1 MRNFYLLFI
10 LIFLISS
17 YLKAQNKDGAVTLP
31 EELPFEYIRF
41 TETKITGNKLTK
53 DPMIIRELD
62 FKIGDS
68 LGTISPGKKFDF
80 KLKRFAPG
88 DSSELSLRLKYSREN
103 IINTNLFL
111 TVDISIEQIDGMDY
125 RLLVDVTERHYW
137 WLFPVVKLNAPNF
150 NEWLRDPDISDVSMG
165 LFFSH
170 NNLFGKSHQTS
181 LVGYVGKSYAVAW
194 GYRIPWI
201 GQGKKTGL
209 TFGAAYQN
217 LYTVEYGSL
226 ENKRQMLYKSNSLQ
240 SATIFGVIT
249 MRPGLYNYGTVKM
262 IGEWVSISDSLY
274 SLDTNYLEK
283 GKKSNMSLTIYAD
296 YAYDSRNSKS
306 YPLMGSYMRLFV
318 NKVGIGLVSKDVDYF
333 FYGLDFHFYQKLSNK
348 WYVAEMFKLENSA
361 GENHPY
367 YYQLNMT
374 QKKDFVRGY
383 DLYTL
388 KGDQMYFFRSNVKY
402 ELVKPS
408 LKKVKEGQEDNKFKR
423 LQYAF
428 YLNAFADAGYC
439 VNNFTENNPYN
450 NKMLYS
456 WGLGL
461 DFVTYYNMVLRFEYA
476 FTSIGTNGF
485 FIGFGMP
492 I

>member
-1 MRNFYLLFI
+1 MRKFYLLFI

-17 YLKAQNKDGAVTLP
+17 YLKAQNKDGAVKLP

-41 TETKITGNKLTK
+41 TEIKITGNKLTK
-53 DPMIIRELD
+53 DPMITRELD

-111 TVDISIEQIDGMDY
+111 TVDLSIEQIDGMDY

-170 NNLFGKSHQTS
+170 NNLFGKSHQSS

-240 SATIFGVIT
+240 SATIFGVIN
-249 MRPGLYNYGTVKM
+249 MRPGLYNYGTVKV

-274 SLDTNYLEK
+274 SLDSNYLEK

-306 YPLMGSYMRLFV
+306 YPLAGTYLRLFV

-333 FYGLDFHFYQKLSNK
+333 FENRCL
-348 WYVAEMFKLENSA
+348 FKGIA
-361 GENHPY
+361 
-367 YYQLNMT
+367 
-374 QKKDFVRGY
+374 KK
-383 DLYTL
+383 
-388 KGDQMYFFRSNVKY
+388 K
-402 ELVKPS
+402 
-408 LKKVKEGQEDNKFKR
+408 
-423 LQYAF
+423 
-428 YLNAFADAGYC
+428 C
-439 VNNFTENNPYN
+439 HNNE
-450 NKMLYS
+450 
-456 WGLGL
+456 
-461 DFVTYYNMVLRFEYA
+461 
-476 FTSIGTNGF
+476 
-485 FIGFGMP
+485 
-492 I
+492 

>member
-111 TVDISIEQIDGMDY
+111 TVDLSIEQIDGMDY
-125 RLLVDVTERHYW
+125 RLLINVTERHYW